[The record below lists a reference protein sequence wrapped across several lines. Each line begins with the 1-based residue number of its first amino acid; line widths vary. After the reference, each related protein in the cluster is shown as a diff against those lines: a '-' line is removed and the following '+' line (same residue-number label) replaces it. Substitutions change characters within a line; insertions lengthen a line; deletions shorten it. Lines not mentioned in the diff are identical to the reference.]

1 MTTPLS
7 LKRVFV
13 ANRGEIAVRVLRACR
28 ALDLE
33 TVIGVSDA
41 DMKSLGAR
49 EADQAVR
56 LGPAPSKDSYLN
68 ADLVIAAAVSSGCD
82 ALHPGYGFLSERAGL
97 AELCDKNG
105 IAFVGPTADTIRR
118 VGDKIS
124 ARELAQA
131 AEVPLV
137 PGTGEVTS
145 VENAILAAR
154 DVEYPVVVKASAG
167 GGGRG
172 MAVARSDDDIRRNFD
187 AASLEAEEAFGDGT
201 LYVERF
207 VENARHVEIQ
217 ILGDGKGKVLHLG
230 DRDCSAQRRYQKVVE
245 EAPAS
250 AVPDDIRKVMRNA
263 AVRLAESISY
273 RNAGTVEFLYDL
285 DRNQF
290 YFIEVNARIQV
301 EHPVTEQITGVDLV
315 AEQLKIA
322 AGLPLSLSQ
331 DEIQLSGHA
340 IECRIN
346 AEAPLQNYAPSP
358 GLITAWLPPEGESV
372 RVDSHCEQ
380 GYTVPPYYDSMI
392 GKLIVH
398 GATRAQA
405 ISRMRGAL
413 ADFRIDGIHTNA
425 HLQAYLVGHRNF
437 RDNQFDTTWLER
449 TLLPEYTQLMGD

>member
-1 MTTPLS
+1 MNFS
-7 LKRVFV
+7 RVFV

-28 ALDLE
+28 ALGLE

-41 DMKSLGAR
+41 DRHSSGAR
-49 EADQAVR
+49 LADRVVV

-68 ADLVIAAAVSSGCD
+68 PNLIVAAAMGSGCN
-82 ALHPGYGFLSERAGL
+82 ALHPGYGFLSERAEL
-97 AELCDKNG
+97 ADLCSESD
-105 IAFVGPTADTIRR
+105 IAFVGPTADTIRQ

-131 AEVPLV
+131 ANVPLV
-137 PGTGEVTS
+137 PGTGEVTT
-145 VENAILAAR
+145 VEAAKSAAN
-154 DVEYPVVVKASAG
+154 DLEYPVVLKATAG

-172 MAVARSDDDIRRNFD
+172 MAVARSDEDIAKNFD

-217 ILGDGKGKVLHLG
+217 ILGDGNGAILHFG

-245 EAPAS
+245 EAPAT
-250 AVPDDIRKVMRNA
+250 AVPNDIREDMRAA
-263 AVRLAESISY
+263 AVRLAESINY
-273 RNAGTVEFLYDL
+273 RNAGTVEFLYDQN
-285 DRNQF
+285 RNAF

-301 EHPVTEQITGVDLV
+301 EHPVTEEITGVDLV
-315 AEQLKIA
+315 AQQLKIA
-322 AGLPLSLSQ
+322 AGEPLSLTQ
-331 DEIQLSGHA
+331 DMINLSGHA

-346 AEAPLQNYAPSP
+346 AEMPGRDFAPSP
-358 GLITAWLPPEGESV
+358 GQITAWLPPVGDGI
-372 RVDSHCEQ
+372 RIDSHCEQ

-398 GATRAQA
+398 GTTRAQA

-413 ADFRIDGIHTNA
+413 ADFRIDGIHTNT
-425 HLQAYLVGHRNF
+425 HLQAFLVGHQDFKN
-437 RDNQFDTTWLER
+437 NKIDTRWLER
-449 TLLPEYTQLMGD
+449 TLLPAYTKVMGV